1 MEQLELFSDADFPP
15 AAEDSS
21 DAVGGDEAEA
31 GDEDD
36 EGKPEFPL
44 ADILEAARRGAKIIL
59 L

>member
-1 MEQLELFSDADFPP
+1 MEQMELFSDEDFQP
-15 AAEDSS
+15 E
-21 DAVGGDEAEA
+21 AVQASEES

-36 EGKPEFPL
+36 DEDKPEFPL